1 MNILKHLPRSIK
13 KLHKDIFPVYAT
25 GCYIYTPDKKKY
37 LDLTSGIGALSLGHN
52 HPHVTEK
59 VTDQLTKYVHIP
71 QQVFKSHPAQVELT
85 KKILNISPSPKLDN
99 ILYVNSG
106 SEATDNAIKIAR
118 ASTGK
123 SNIISLNGGFHG
135 RTLGALS
142 VTSSNLACTKNI
154 SPLISNIFFCP
165 TPTKEAINQVLEFQS
180 SPDNTAAI
188 MFETVQGD
196 GGIFGINSEFIKYV
210 RKICTENNILLIIDE
225 VQCGSMRTGAWWS
238 IEHSNVVP
246 DIMTFGKGI
255 ANGYPLAGIIG
266 TSDIMNSLQ
275 PGSLGGTYGGNAI
288 CSAAASATI
297 DILNDSNIRINTIEM
312 GRYITEQLKGEILI
326 REIRQYGLMIGIEF
340 YDNTPEYSMKL
351 VEELKKEGVLVLLC
365 GNKSQYIRILPPLI
379 ISKLEVDYFLE
390 KFKKILDANR
400 KIT

>member
-13 KLHKDIFPVYAT
+13 KLHKDIFPVYAN

-52 HPHVTEK
+52 HPTVTEK
-59 VTDQLTKYVHIP
+59 VTEQLTKFVHIP

-85 KKILNISPSPKLDN
+85 EKILNISPSSELDN
-99 ILYVNSG
+99 IFYVNSG

-118 ASTGK
+118 TYTGK
-123 SNIISLNGGFHG
+123 SNIIALNRGFHG

-154 SPLISNIFFCP
+154 SPLISNIFFCSH
-165 TPTKEAINQVLEFQS
+165 PTKEAINQVLEYQS

-188 MFETVQGD
+188 FLETIQGD
-196 GGIFGINSEFIKYV
+196 GGIFGIDSDFIKYI

-225 VQCGSMRTGAWWS
+225 VQCGSMRSGSWWS
-238 IEHSNVVP
+238 IEQANVVP

-255 ANGYPLAGIIG
+255 ANGYPLAGVIAK
-266 TSDIMNSLQ
+266 SDIMNSLQ

-297 DILNDSNIRINTIEM
+297 DVLNDPYIQINTVDL
-312 GRYITEQLKGEILI
+312 GRYI
-326 REIRQYGLMIGIEF
+326 REELERELSIKEVRQYGLMIGIEF
-340 YDNTPEYSMKL
+340 HNNTHEYAMKI
-351 VEELKKEGVLVLLC
+351 VEELKKEGILVLLC
-365 GNKSQYIRILPPLI
+365 GHKTQYIRLLPPLI
-379 ISKLEVDYFLE
+379 ILKSEVDLFLE
-390 KFKKILDANR
+390 KFKKILDNNN
-400 KIT
+400 I

>member
-13 KLHKDIFPVYAT
+13 KLHKDIFPVLAT

-52 HPHVTEK
+52 HPKVTEK
-59 VTDQLTKYVHIP
+59 VMDQLTKYVHIP
-71 QQVFKSHPAQVELT
+71 QQVFQSHPAQVELT
-85 KKILNISPSPKLDN
+85 EKILNISPSPTLDN
-99 ILYVNSG
+99 IFYVNCG

-118 ASTGK
+118 SYTGK

-165 TPTKEAINQVLEFQS
+165 NPTKEAINQVLEFQS

-188 MFETVQGD
+188 IFETVQGD

-225 VQCGSMRTGAWWS
+225 VQCGSMRTGSWWS
-238 IEHSNVVP
+238 IEQSNVVP
-246 DIMTFGKGI
+246 DMMTFGKGI

-266 TSDIMNSLQ
+266 TSYIMNSLQ

-297 DILNDSNIRINTIEM
+297 DVLNDSNIRINTIEM
-312 GRYITEQLKGEILI
+312 GKYIKEQLKGELLI

-340 YDNTPEYSMKL
+340 YDNRHEYAMKM
-351 VEELKKEGVLVLLC
+351 VEELKKEGILVLLC
-365 GNKSQYIRILPPLI
+365 GNKGQYIRILPPLI
-379 ISKLEVDYFLE
+379 ISKFEVDLFLD
-390 KFKKILDANR
+390 KFKKILDDNNSF
-400 KIT
+400 